1 MKKTTLFLIALWVHL
16 SLSAQSA
23 QPASASSAN
32 SSVADLSRWSSF
44 HNPATLAIKSNAE
57 ILLSV
62 DNRFIIKELS
72 TKSLSFVYPT
82 SWAVTALSVSHFG
95 FEQYHEILAGV
106 SFSRNFS
113 DRFSLGLQFDYWST
127 YSYGSN
133 CYYGALFPQVGLLL
147 RLTDQLD
154 LGFHSFNPFQTEIHM
169 EATTKRVPSI
179 FSMGLAYHMSSQ
191 LHWRLQADREI
202 AMNYRLATAFE
213 YQKDERYSFQVGVYG
228 WEYMIG
234 CLGVGIQ
241 LGSFG
246 IEVGLELHPLLG
258 LNSRLGIGYR
268 FPEH

>member
-1 MKKTTLFLIALWVHL
+1 MKKTTIFLIALLVHF
-16 SLSAQSA
+16 SLTAQNV
-23 QPASASSAN
+23 QPASASTAN
-32 SSVADLSRWSSF
+32 SSVADLSRWSLF
-44 HNPATLAIKSNAE
+44 HNPAALAVKLNTE
-57 ILLSV
+57 ILLIV

-72 TKSLSFVYPT
+72 TKSLAVVYPT

-95 FEQYHEILAGV
+95 FEQYHDILVGV

-127 YSYGSN
+127 YSYSSN
-133 CYYGALFPQVGLLL
+133 RYYGMLFPQIGLIVQ
-147 RLTDQLD
+147 LTDQLD
-154 LGFHSFNPFQTEIHM
+154 LGFHSFNPFQSDITM
-169 EATTKRVPSI
+169 ENTAKRVPSI
-179 FSMGLAYHMSSQ
+179 FSMGLTYHISSQ
-191 LHWRLQADREI
+191 FHWRLQADKEI

-241 LGSFG
+241 LGFIG
-246 IEVGLELHPLLG
+246 FDVGLELHPLLG

-268 FPEH
+268 FPER